1 MIPNEAFEEGS
12 GGRIKSLRIYHVN
25 PPIPDPWRTREDY
38 IQDREAAAL
47 AEARAIEAHQKMMD
61 AFRLNQ
67 RMMWFA
73 AGTLAV
79 SFLALLLQTY
89 QLRRELT
96 TRQSSTVTEPADKQ
110 AQLQTISSATLSTD
124 SKDVKES
131 NAQANPAATST
142 PISDEVKPPPLT
154 LPPAQTPTP
163 K

>member
-25 PPIPDPWRTREDY
+25 PPIPDPWRTREEY
-38 IQDREAAAL
+38 IQDREAAAV
-47 AEARAIEAHQKMMD
+47 AEARAIEAHQKMME

-124 SKDVKES
+124 SKDVKGS
-131 NAQANPAATST
+131 NAQANPAATSSPT
-142 PISDEVKPPPLT
+142 SDEVNTPPLT

>member
-25 PPIPDPWRTREDY
+25 PPVPDPWRTRAEY

-47 AEARAIEAHQKMMD
+47 AEARAIEAHQKMME

-96 TRQSSTVTEPADKQ
+96 TLQSFTAPEPSTKQ
-110 AQLQTISSATLSTD
+110 EQLQPTSSATLSTD

-142 PISDEVKPPPLT
+142 PTSDEAKTPPLT
-154 LPPAQTPTP
+154 PPPAQTPTP

>member
-1 MIPNEAFEEGS
+1 VLSIFIDMIPNEAFEEGS

-38 IQDREAAAL
+38 IQDREA
-47 AEARAIEAHQKMMD
+47 AIEAHQKMMD